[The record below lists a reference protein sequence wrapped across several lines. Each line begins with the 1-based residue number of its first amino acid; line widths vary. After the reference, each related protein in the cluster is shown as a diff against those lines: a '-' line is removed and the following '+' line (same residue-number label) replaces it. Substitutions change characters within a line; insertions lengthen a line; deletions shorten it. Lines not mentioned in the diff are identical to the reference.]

1 MTLANQLVIRKVCD
15 VGNGGFVIES
25 EIMRRKTFL
34 IVLLAVFCV
43 VLSGCVKKERESEGK
58 LKIAGIIFQED
69 QFFRLVQF
77 GMKDA
82 ADKAGVELL
91 AASSSNKP
99 DKEIRLV
106 NTYIARQVDAI
117 VISPLSS
124 TASIAALKLAHDRGV
139 KIITYNTTIAG
150 DIPQS
155 YVESDQFDLGS
166 QSGRA
171 AVKYI
176 EQELGGKA
184 KIAILA
190 FKSQLPEQSS
200 ARSNGFKS
208 EVTKLAGV
216 QVVAEQDAWLAEMAV
231 RKVGDIITAHPDV
244 NIIWAANEG
253 GTVGSVMAVKNAGKA
268 GSVAVFGTDIS
279 KQLISFL
286 LADDN
291 ILQAITGQRPFEI
304 GQRAV
309 ESAVK
314 VLKNQPVE
322 KKISMPG
329 VLLSRQDPDS
339 VRVFEQKLDELV
351 SLGSR

>member
-1 MTLANQLVIRKVCD
+1 
-15 VGNGGFVIES
+15 
-25 EIMRRKTFL
+25 MRRKTFL
-34 IVLLAVFCV
+34 IVLAVFCV
-43 VLSGCVKKERESEGK
+43 VLNGCGKKEKDSEGK

-82 ADKAGVELL
+82 ADKTGIELL
-91 AASSSNKP
+91 SASSSNRP
-99 DKEIRLV
+99 DKEIQLV
-106 NTYIARQVDAI
+106 NTYIARRVDAI

-124 TASIAALKLAHDRGV
+124 TASITALKQAHDRGI
-139 KIITYNTTIAG
+139 KIITYNTTIAS

-155 YVESDQFDLGS
+155 YIESDQFDLGA

-171 AVKYI
+171 AAKYI

-190 FKSQLPEQSS
+190 FKSQHPEQSN
-200 ARSNGFKS
+200 ARSEGFKS

-231 RKVGDIITAHPDV
+231 KKAGDIITARPDV

-253 GTVGSVMAVKNAGKA
+253 GTVGSVMAVKNAGRA

-286 LADDN
+286 LAGDN
-291 ILQAITGQRPFEI
+291 ILQAITGQRPFQI
-304 GQRAV
+304 GQKAI

-329 VLLSRQDPDS
+329 VLLSRQDADG
-339 VRVFEQKLDELV
+339 VRAFEQKLNELI